1 MTDETN
7 QSDTGSEEPYS
18 NTSEDDPKQP
28 DPETREPD
36 SHQVED
42 EDPETGGHSEPPA
55 SINVTTQGDVKAG
68 ENFQVAENIYNIDG
82 REASTLESFGREHC
96 QPLDEQQ
103 LAGHVRHLLFDD
115 AEVENHLATLS
126 RQRICLLT
134 GEPNLGKGA
143 LALQLAHRIWL
154 ASSQPPREVLL
165 VRSLDREVRL
175 KVDRI
180 CADTKKYGRRILLFE
195 DAFDLENRDL
205 LDFAAD
211 LDQNR
216 LEDLRKL
223 LIDQETFILLTSD
236 EAHLPRGTVR
246 ALRRIKVLTA
256 VSAPSEEILR
266 RGFEE
271 HGRRVSGD
279 WSEEEQAFA
288 RELLDS
294 HSAEILSTLRTLPR
308 VRRFLDEYLLDLA
321 NERIALDRA
330 LARIDDLSD
339 WLLEDLVD
347 PPEGLAFVVS
357 LALAYAAPPLR
368 AVPWLQFHAL
378 WTTVSDYM
386 RSQLKHEERELTPR
400 TLGVDGFLLR
410 KARAEVRPKPFP
422 AADTIRFTDSSYIQR
437 LWEVLLGAGRGLTS
451 LMVPL
456 LQELMGKGDFYL
468 REPAAQALG
477 RIGQIDPLYLV
488 RPTIRRYSRSDNPAH
503 HVALG
508 ELFQGALGAQHGG
521 GRDEN
526 YLAGCLTWLRQ
537 DTASQNPKAA
547 WVRVICIRE
556 MGAFDL
562 GLAVRELKSLIDEK
576 LEDKASQLSF
586 FHQALR
592 RFEVDDRPQAAA
604 TGASSAM
611 DEWHDQVLDQISE
624 ALFESDQGKI
634 IAAVSFCIVGLCLVE
649 DPIQVFE
656 ELLSW
661 LTGTD
666 RGLAAML
673 ALLFLDGRGIANTL
687 DRNKIQ
693 LTSVNGRKG
702 QRRPLFSRILA
713 AATLAGDSLAHLSNF
728 LERVYGATREFPL
741 LFRRRLRSNFRI
753 ILKGW
758 AEEAVRYDEPR
769 SAMED
774 LLTRLLAVRNQ
785 ELKAEVFELLQRD
798 REFLEPGSRL
808 HRLAVRVIA
817 C

>member
-1 MTDETN
+1 MTDEAT
-7 QSDTGSEEPYS
+7 QDDTGSKEPS
-18 NTSEDDPKQP
+18 PSTPEDDPQQP

-36 SHQVED
+36 SRQVED
-42 EDPETGGHSEPPA
+42 EDPETGGHGEPRV
-55 SINVTTQGDVKAG
+55 NVTTQGDVKAG
-68 ENFQVAENIYNIDG
+68 ENVQFAENIYNVDG

-96 QPLDEQQ
+96 QTLTESQ
-103 LAGHVRHLLFDD
+103 LAVRVRHLVFED
-115 AEVENHLATLS
+115 AEVESHLATLS

-143 LALQLAHRIWL
+143 LALRLAHGIWQ
-154 ASSQPPREVLL
+154 ASSPPPREVLL
-165 VRSLDREVRL
+165 IRSLDREVRL
-175 KVDRI
+175 NVDRI
-180 CADTKKYGRRILLFE
+180 CADRKKYGRRILLFE

-211 LDQNR
+211 LDPNR
-216 LEDLRKL
+216 LADLRKL
-223 LIDQETFILLTSD
+223 LTDQETFILLTSD
-236 EAHLPRGTVR
+236 EAHLPRDTVR
-246 ALRRIKVLTA
+246 GLRRIKVLTA
-256 VSAPSEEILR
+256 VSAPGEEVLR

-271 HGRRVSGD
+271 HGRRVSRD
-279 WSEEEQAFA
+279 WGEEERASA
-288 RELLDS
+288 RELLDR
-294 HSAEILSTLRTLPR
+294 HAAEILSTLRTLPR
-308 VRRFLDEYLLDLA
+308 VHRFLDEYLLDLA
-321 NERIALDRA
+321 TERIALDRA

-368 AVPWLQFHAL
+368 AVPWLQFHAV
-378 WTTVSDYM
+378 WITVSDYM
-386 RSQLKHEERELTPR
+386 RRQLKHEERELTPR
-400 TLGVDGFLLR
+400 TLGADGFLLR

-422 AADTIRFTDSSYIQR
+422 AADTVRFTDSSYIQR
-437 LWEVLLGAGRGLTS
+437 LWEVLLGAGRGMTGL
-451 LMVPL
+451 LVPL
-456 LQELMGKGDFYL
+456 LRELMENGDFYL

-488 RPTIRRYSRSDNPAH
+488 RPTIRRYARSDKPTH

-508 ELFQGALGAQHGG
+508 ELFQGALGARHGG
-521 GRDEN
+521 GRDES

-537 DTASQNPKAA
+537 DTAGQDPKAA

-556 MGAFDL
+556 LGAFDL
-562 GLAVRELKSLIDEK
+562 GLALRELKSLIEEK

-592 RFEVDDRPQAAA
+592 RFEAADRSQVAA
-604 TGASSAM
+604 TGSSSAM
-611 DEWHDQVLDQISE
+611 DEWHDQVLDKISA
-624 ALFESDQGKI
+624 ALFESDQGRI
-634 IAAVSFCIVGLCLVE
+634 IAAVRYCIVGLCLVE

-656 ELLSW
+656 ELLPW

-673 ALLFLDGRGIANTL
+673 ALLFLDGGGIANTL

-693 LTSVNGRKG
+693 LTSVNRRKG
-702 QRRPLFSRILA
+702 QRRPHFSRILA
-713 AATLAGDSLAHLSNF
+713 AATLAGGSLEHLSNF

-753 ILKGW
+753 LLKGW

-769 SAMED
+769 SVMED
-774 LLTRLLAVRNQ
+774 LLAHLLAVRNP
-785 ELKAEVFELLQRD
+785 ELKDEVFGLLQRD
-798 REFLEPGSRL
+798 RDFLEPGSRL

-817 C
+817 R